1 MPGPDYTGAVVFY
14 EDFPYAYWNDFRR
27 LDELG
32 ADVQS
37 SLPTGVSLF
46 PSFADITDQME
57 RKITGIR
64 MYESQM
70 ERLFDDTAAMAN
82 AVRTYGLTLGRMG
95 NVAGA
100 AERYW
105 VTSRV

>member
-1 MPGPDYTGAVVFY
+1 
-14 EDFPYAYWNDFRR
+14 
-27 LDELG
+27 
-32 ADVQS
+32 
-37 SLPTGVSLF
+37 
-46 PSFADITDQME
+46 
-57 RKITGIR
+57 
-64 MYESQM
+64 
-70 ERLFDDTAAMAN
+70 MAN